1 MAITGASKRKG
12 TTLSLAASVAALLAS
27 TMSVL
32 ILPAF
37 TAPALAADMNGAV
50 AKYNAKDYQGALN
63 EFKAVFAK
71 EPKNS
76 LARYYM
82 ALCNQCLA
90 RVEEAKKDYKWVI
103 DNGAPSLKA
112 NATTGLNQLE
122 KVGGRTGG
130 TTAAAAPAPTKTA
143 TADTA
148 KPGPDLIERNP
159 AAAKDPKEKTAA
171 TTPATTKPAAGG
183 KEEGGAVA
191 RVINFYSD
199 ASRGSQLMEQSWDE
213 VKAKYPK
220 ITFQKI
226 STGDPLCEKYNVSEF
241 PTVVMI
247 DKNGKALATQAGP
260 QSTEQME
267 TAINTCNQKK

>member
-1 MAITGASKRKG
+1 MAISGASKRTG
-12 TTLSLAASVAALLAS
+12 IITLAALLVQSLSA
-27 TMSVL
+27 L
-32 ILPAF
+32 
-37 TAPALAADMNGAV
+37 PALAADMKGAV

-63 EFKAVFAK
+63 EFKDVFAK
-71 EPKNS
+71 DQKNS
-76 LARYYM
+76 MARYYM

-130 TTAAAAPAPTKTA
+130 SAAAAPAASTTKTA
-143 TADTA
+143 AADA
-148 KPGPDLIERNP
+148 SKPGHDLIERSP
-159 AAAKDPKEKTAA
+159 TAAKDPKDKTATA
-171 TTPATTKPAAGG
+171 TGG
-183 KEEGGAVA
+183 KPGTTTASAKADDGGAVA
-191 RVINFYSD
+191 RVVNFYSE
-199 ASRGSQLMEQSWDE
+199 ASRGSQLMETAWDE

-226 STGDPLCEKYNVSEF
+226 STGDPMCDKYNVSEF
-241 PTVVMI
+241 PTVVML